1 MSNPQSDL
9 QVAGLSTYRN
19 AALKA
24 TAQKVK
30 GDAVVCRL
38 YGWKVQNLDAADAY
52 LQIYDKASPTVGT
65 DTPKLSIWLPASGG
79 DDLILP
85 KPIEFDNAIYV
96 AATTTLGG
104 STAPT
109 NGELINLLY
118 F

>member
-1 MSNPQSDL
+1 MSNPQADL
-9 QVAGLSTYRN
+9 QKSGLSTYRN

-30 GDAVVCRL
+30 GDTIIGRL

-52 LQIYDKASPTVGT
+52 LQLYDKASPTVGT
-65 DTPKLSIWLPASGG
+65 DTPKLTIWLPASGG

-85 KPIEFDNAIYV
+85 KPIEFDVAIYI
-96 AATTTLGG
+96 AATTTIGG
-104 STAPT
+104 AVAPT
-109 NGELINLLY
+109 TGELVNLFY